1 MTIIK
6 NRILLVYKF
15 LTYINLIGDV
25 LMAYTDI
32 KNSGLKKI
40 QEENQAWEAHKKSQE
55 QCPISKQEAWEIA
68 EKEILQFKYV

>member
-1 MTIIK
+1 
-6 NRILLVYKF
+6 
-15 LTYINLIGDV
+15 
-25 LMAYTDI
+25 MAYTDI